1 MAEKE
6 TSKSW
11 TQAEAEHRG
20 GIVRQIDNAIYDQAG
35 DIWWDENSPLSIL
48 NTSLNPARFPYF
60 RDALVHLFDGSPSGK
75 LALDVGCG
83 GGLLAEEIARLGCR
97 VTGIDPSTNSLA
109 TARTHATGAGLA
121 IDYQQG
127 AGEALP
133 FEPGS
138 FDIVFCC
145 DVLEHVSSVAA
156 VVGEIARVLKPGG
169 VFLYDTINR
178 TLVSKVA
185 VIKLPQEWLKMAP
198 PNFHLWEMFIRPSEL
213 LAALDGS
220 GLDSRE
226 IVGLRPGGNPL
237 QLLWAMRRVKAG
249 TMSYGEF
256 GRRAQWSRT
265 KSLAISYMGYAIKRP
280 STHRS
285 ERSGAA

>member
-97 VTGIDPSTNSLA
+97 VTGIDPSANSLA

-178 TLVSKVA
+178 TLTSKVA
-185 VIKLPQEWLKMAP
+185 VIKLPQDWLRLAP

-213 LAALDGS
+213 VAALDRN

-237 QLLWAMRRVKAG
+237 RLLWAMRRVKAG
-249 TMSYGEF
+249 TMSYGEL
-256 GRRAQWSRT
+256 GRRAQWSRS

-280 STHRS
+280 TDAQAHRNS
-285 ERSGAA
+285 